1 MKRPTNLSPE
11 QPYSPF
17 NRPPPG
23 WSLTQPKGKWPWD
36 SPPQY
41 TKPDEVV
48 DMIIDKLE
56 NPQLLERY
64 MKLMIAGVS
73 VEEIVQSIS
82 IAGFAE
88 GKFTPDIAE
97 IIKPPIAMYL
107 VAKAK
112 ENEIPVR
119 IFAAAEKERE
129 DEAGLPMGTILRIM
143 ERRNPDM
150 YNFIRTREL
159 EQMREMRSS
168 QAKRQGT
175 LLEADMPVETGAMGF
190 VDQQEM
196 PEPLPEEMGD
206 VEEPMEGEEE

>member
-1 MKRPTNLSPE
+1 MKRPTTASPE
-11 QPYSPF
+11 QPLSPF

-36 SPPQY
+36 SPPQF
-41 TKPDEVV
+41 TKPDEAV

-56 NPQLLERY
+56 NPKLLERY
-64 MKLMIAGVS
+64 LKLMIAGVS
-73 VEEIVQSIS
+73 IEEIVQSIS

-97 IIKPPIAMYL
+97 LIKPPLAMYL

-112 ENEIPVR
+112 ENDIPVR
-119 IFAAAEKERE
+119 IFAAAEQEEE

-143 ERRNPDM
+143 EQRNPDM

-159 EQMREMRSS
+159 EKAKEMHSIK
-168 QAKRQGT
+168 AKKQGT
-175 LLEADMPVETGAMGF
+175 LLEAEMPVETGEMGF
-190 VDQQEM
+190 VDREEM
-196 PEPLPEEMGD
+196 PEPPLEEMGE
-206 VEEPMEGEEE
+206 VEEPMEDEEE